1 MATQPSFEDNL
12 AALEAIVKQL
22 ESGDIPLE
30 DAIKTFQDG
39 MKLSTQLQK
48 SLKAAEDTLVKVM
61 KADGTEGDFDDTT
74 L

>member
-1 MATQPSFEDNL
+1 MAKTPSFEENL
-12 AALEAIVKQL
+12 AALETIVKQL

-48 SLKAAEDTLVKVM
+48 SLKSAEETLVKVM
-61 KADGTEGDFDDTT
+61 NADGTEGDFDESNA
-74 L
+74 